1 MKTPRTVLVAL
12 VAGVAL
18 SACAGLGAEPTTPT
32 TTGATPVTSQPSPDP
47 SAVPSDPTPTGKGG
61 PTPTGK
67 GGPSVP
73 PPARDT
79 LTGVV
84 EAGVE
89 PNCLLIGG
97 NLLVGGP
104 RDVLKPGTRV
114 VVTGHPQPGLMTTC
128 QQGTPFVVESAR
140 RA

>member
-1 MKTPRTVLVAL
+1 MKTPRRAFVAL
-12 VAGVAL
+12 VAGLAL
-18 SACAGLGAEPTTPT
+18 SACAGPGAGPATPA

-47 SAVPSDPTPTGKGG
+47 SSVPSD

-89 PNCLLIGG
+89 PGCLLLGG
-97 NLLVGGP
+97 KLLVGGP
-104 RDVLKPGTRV
+104 RDVLEPGTRV
-114 VVTGHPQPGLMTTC
+114 VVTGHLQPGLMTTC
-128 QQGTPFVVESAR
+128 QQGTPFVVASAR